1 MKFTILALALALLH
15 KAEAFLTKPDAPGG
29 PDLYRKLRRVRPCSS
44 EAASHAFWR
53 RKRFQIR
60 AVSHCRAKHGTSPV
74 RIPRNGL
81 RSSIL

>member
-29 PDLYRKLRRVRPCSS
+29 TDLYRKLRRVRPCSS

-53 RKRFQIR
+53 RKQFEVR
-60 AVSHCRAKHGTSPV
+60 AVCHRREKHGTGPV
-74 RIPRNGL
+74 RKPRNVL
-81 RSSIL
+81 RSLIL